1 MEVRERL
8 YDIDDLWQIACD
20 AEDDARYELIEGELI
35 EMAPVG
41 GEHGTIAGEIFH
53 LFRLYD
59 PPRALGVPTVET
71 GYHPANDR
79 RLLLSPDVAFTRKPR
94 ATFPLPRRFVPFM
107 PDLAVEIQSPSD
119 SLTQLRRKAAIY
131 LRHGTRLVWLV
142 MPGAQSV
149 EICRLGADGDITSQ
163 LITRDGALSGE
174 DLLPGF
180 SLPLRQLFTW

>member
-8 YDIDDLWQIACD
+8 YDIDDLWQIAGD

-35 EMAPVG
+35 EMPPPG
-41 GEHGTIAGEIFH
+41 EEHGYLAGTIFH
-53 LFRLYD
+53 YLWLYD
-59 PPRALGVPTVET
+59 PQRKLGVPTVEA
-71 GYHPANDR
+71 GYHAADDR
-79 RLLLSPDVAFTRKPR
+79 YTLLAPDVAFRLTHREEAAPS
-94 ATFPLPRRFVPFM
+94 RRWVPQM

-119 SLTQLRRKAAIY
+119 SLAQLRRKAAIY
-131 LRHGTRLVWLV
+131 LRHGTRLVWII